1 MNLLLVDDEEYVIES
16 IKKNVDWDLLDV
28 EQIYTAS
35 SMQQAQTVM
44 GLMPIHVIVSDIVM
58 PKGSGFDFM
67 EWVRREAYEVQA
79 IFLTSYAE
87 FDFARRAIALDSVD
101 YLLKPIDFTKLT
113 AAIRKAS
120 DRVKAAQNYQV
131 YRQESRI
138 WEQNR
143 EILLKNFWSELLS
156 GRMKRSAI
164 EEEIKKRNLDYKPED
179 RFLAVLLH
187 LSGRGGREK
196 REHWDEKI
204 LLFIIK
210 NILGELAE
218 EYQVTLET
226 VSPCRKDSYTV
237 ICRGAVRNLER
248 LSEEGVFSSFRNLLG
263 ERMQMDIWCGAGSSV
278 EIGVLED
285 CLAQLQDMRDNSL
298 TVWDKVLYLSDF
310 RQPCISYQNKQRAV
324 WEALLAE
331 QKPEAL
337 IGSMRQYLTELA
349 GRELVTRDLLKS
361 FRMDITQITYTWL
374 AAREIKAHL
383 LFAGSENEQYYQE
396 ALESV
401 EGAMQF
407 ASHLVT
413 RAVEYTKYI
422 NKSESVADQLKEYI
436 DTHYQEDIRRE
447 TLAELVYLNV
457 DYMSRI
463 FKKEAGIS
471 ISAYLMQKRV
481 EAAKKML
488 TQSSLPI
495 NTVSIYVG
503 YSNFSYFT
511 KMFRENTGFS
521 PLEYRRKFK
530 KNPENR
536 EERS

>member
-16 IKKNVDWDLLDV
+16 IKKNVDWDLLDIG
-28 EQIYTAS
+28 QIYTAS

-58 PKGSGFDFM
+58 PEGSGFDFM

-79 IFLTSYAE
+79 VFLTSYAE

-101 YLLKPIDFTKLT
+101 YLLKPIDFEKLT
-113 AAIRKAS
+113 AAIKKAS
-120 DRVKAAQNYQV
+120 DRAKEALNYEAF
-131 YRQESRI
+131 RQESRN
-138 WEQNR
+138 WEESR
-143 EILLKNFWSELLS
+143 EILLNNFWAELLG
-156 GRMKRSAI
+156 GRIKPSAI
-164 EEEIKKRNLDYKPED
+164 EEEIRKRQLHYKPED
-179 RFLAVLLH
+179 KFLAALLH
-187 LSGRGGREK
+187 LSGHRGREK
-196 REHWDEKI
+196 RQHWDENI

-210 NILGELAE
+210 NILGELAG
-218 EYQVTLET
+218 EYQVAVEA
-226 VSPCRKDSYTV
+226 VSSCRKDSYAV
-237 ICRGAVRNLER
+237 ICRGTVRGLER
-248 LSEEGVFSSFRNLLG
+248 LSEEGVFSSFRDILG
-263 ERMQMDIWCGAGSSV
+263 ERMQMDIWCGVGGIA
-278 EIGVLED
+278 EIDVLED
-285 CLAQLQDMRDNSL
+285 CLGQLQAMRDNSL
-298 TVWDKVLYLSDF
+298 TVWDKVLFLSDF
-310 RQPCISYQNKQRAV
+310 RQPCVSYQNRQRAV
-324 WEALLAE
+324 WETLLGE

-337 IGSMRQYLTELA
+337 ISSMRQYLTELA
-349 GRELVTRDLLKS
+349 GRELITRDILKS
-361 FRMDITQITYTWL
+361 FRMDITQITYSWL

-481 EAAKKML
+481 EEAKKML

-511 KMFRENTGFS
+511 KMFRENTGCS

-530 KNPENR
+530 TNTF
-536 EERS
+536 